1 MLHRLFAFIAL
12 VLLLPATAI
21 AAGTVSSA
29 DPRASEAGQEMLR
42 KGGSATDAALA
53 MLLALNVV
61 EPQSSGIGGGGFL
74 LHHDNETGLIDSID
88 GRETAPASASPALF
102 LDAQGQPLPFMQAFP
117 GGKSVGVP
125 GNIALMKLAHD
136 KWGRLPWADLF
147 QPAIALARNGFTV
160 SRPLA
165 AALRRVAP
173 LWAEKFPEAQK
184 LYWIDGKPA
193 EEGATIRNPAFA
205 DFLEQI
211 AAQGPDAF
219 YTGAA
224 DAIQASVAHAAT
236 NATQLTPA
244 DLAAY
249 RAKERAAV
257 CSPYRSYRICSMG
270 PPSSGA
276 TTVLQI
282 LGMLERFDM
291 KTLGKDNPE
300 SWHLIGEAMQ
310 LAYADRAK
318 YAGDRDFVPVPVA
331 GLLDPAY
338 MRSRSAL
345 ISTRRARNH
354 YEAGT
359 PPGAQPR
366 TASPAQ
372 ETPGTTHFV
381 AIDAD
386 GNIVSMT
393 STIEGA
399 FGSQLI
405 ARGFFLNNEMTD
417 FDFVPEKDGAPV
429 ANRVEPGKRPRSSMA
444 PTIVYDSNGK
454 PVFVVGAAGGPTIIM
469 QVTKA
474 IIAHLDWGLDARD
487 ALGMGLL
494 FFRDDEL
501 LAEKGTS
508 LEPLLPALAKMGHKT
523 GTFSFPLKANAAERL
538 PDGSW
543 RGAADPRSVGLAL
556 TE

>member
-1 MLHRLFAFIAL
+1 MLHRLLAFIAL
-12 VLLLPATAI
+12 AFLLPATAL

-42 KGGSATDAALA
+42 KGGNATDAAMA

-74 LHHDNETGLIDSID
+74 LHHDGRTGLIDTID
-88 GRETAPASASPALF
+88 GREAAPASASPSLF
-102 LDAQGQPLPFMQAFP
+102 LDAGGKPLPFMAAFP

-147 QPAIALARNGFTV
+147 QPAIRLARDGFTV
-160 SRPLA
+160 SKPLA
-165 AALRRVAP
+165 AALKRVAP
-173 LWAEKFPEAQK
+173 LWTESFPEARA

-193 EEGATIRNPAFA
+193 EEGALIRNPAFA
-205 DFLEQI
+205 DFLETV
-211 AAQGPDAF
+211 ARQGPDAF
-219 YTGAA
+219 YVGAA
-224 DAIQASVAHAAT
+224 GAIEAAVAHAGL

-249 RAKERAAV
+249 RAKERPAV

-276 TTVLQI
+276 TTMLQI

-291 KTLGKDNPE
+291 KALGKDNPE

-331 GLLDPAY
+331 GLLDPVY
-338 MRSRSAL
+338 MRRRSAL
-345 ISTRRARNH
+345 ISATRARNS

-359 PPGAQPR
+359 PPGAEPR
-366 TASPAQ
+366 TVSPAQ
-372 ETPGTTHFV
+372 ETPGTSHFV

-399 FGSQLI
+399 FGSQLLTN
-405 ARGFFLNNEMTD
+405 GFFLNNELTD
-417 FDFVPEKDGAPV
+417 FDFVPEQNGAPV

-444 PTIVYDSNGK
+444 PTIVYDSKDK

-487 ALGMGLL
+487 ALGLGLL
-494 FFRDDEL
+494 YFRDDTL
-501 LAEKGTS
+501 LAEKGTEVEA
-508 LEPLLPALAKMGHKT
+508 LIPALEKMGHKAS
-523 GTFSFPLKANAAERL
+523 TFSYPLKANAAERL

>member
-1 MLHRLFAFIAL
+1 MLHRLLAFIAL
-12 VLLLPATAI
+12 AFLLPATAL

-42 KGGSATDAALA
+42 KGGNATDAAMA

-74 LHHDNETGLIDSID
+74 LHHDGRTGLIDTID
-88 GRETAPASASPALF
+88 GREAAPASASPSLF
-102 LDAQGQPLPFMQAFP
+102 LDAGGKPLPFMAAFP

-147 QPAIALARNGFTV
+147 QPAIRLARDGFTV
-160 SRPLA
+160 SKPLA
-165 AALRRVAP
+165 AALKRVAP
-173 LWAEKFPEAQK
+173 LWTESFPEARA

-193 EEGATIRNPAFA
+193 EEGALIRNPAFA
-205 DFLEQI
+205 DFLETV
-211 AAQGPDAF
+211 ARQGPDAF
-219 YTGAA
+219 YVGAA
-224 DAIQASVAHAAT
+224 GVIEAAVAHAGL

-249 RAKERAAV
+249 RAKERPAV

-276 TTVLQI
+276 TTMLQI
-282 LGMLERFDM
+282 LGMLERFEM
-291 KTLGKDNPE
+291 KALGKDNPE

-331 GLLDPAY
+331 GLLDPVY
-338 MRSRSAL
+338 MRRRSAL
-345 ISTRRARNH
+345 ISATRARNS

-359 PPGAQPR
+359 PPGAEPR
-366 TASPAQ
+366 TVSPAR
-372 ETPGTTHFV
+372 ETPGTSHFV

-399 FGSQLI
+399 FGSQLLTN
-405 ARGFFLNNEMTD
+405 GFFLNNELTD
-417 FDFVPEKDGAPV
+417 FDFVPEQNGAPV

-444 PTIVYDSNGK
+444 PTIVYDSNDK

-474 IIAHLDWGLDARD
+474 IIAHLDWGLGARD
-487 ALGMGLL
+487 ALGLGLL
-494 FFRDDEL
+494 YFRDDTL
-501 LAEKGTS
+501 LAEKGTEVEA
-508 LEPLLPALAKMGHKT
+508 LIPALEKMGHKAS
-523 GTFSFPLKANAAERL
+523 TFSYPLKANAAERL